1 MAHDISGHR
10 PRLPIPQPEKLGLTE
25 TGSILQV
32 GRGHGSAHAKLIL
45 IGEHSVV
52 HGRTAVAMPLP
63 RLRVQAVAELQD
75 CAQWLETEEFAGPL
89 SQAPARVHSLVE
101 AVRAT
106 LAHFGKPDLGLKI
119 EVRSG
124 IPAGRGLG
132 SSAAATHAM
141 IEAIRSLL
149 HGELNEDQ
157 RYDLVQLAERI
168 AHGNPSGLDARATR
182 VEQAISFRAGEFQ
195 TIPVRTP
202 GVLVLVDTGIRGST
216 KVAVDKVAAFIDRIP
231 SRGQQLLDELDHLA
245 GRAIADLSDGDAAGL
260 GRCMNSAQEILAEFG
275 VSDDSI
281 DSLADAALKAGALG
295 AKLTGG
301 GLGGCVLAL
310 APDVDVADRVISA
323 MEDAGAVS
331 CWSVAMGDSP
341 TLPATAG

>member
-1 MAHDISGHR
+1 MTQEISKYR
-10 PRLPIPQPEKLGLTE
+10 PRIADPQPEKLGLTE

-63 RLRVQAVAELQD
+63 RLRVQAVAEFH
-75 CAQWLETEEFAGPL
+75 AEGQWLETEEFSGPL
-89 SQAPARVHSLVE
+89 SQAPARVASLVE

-106 LAHFGKPDLGLKI
+106 LSHFGKPDLGVKI

-132 SSAAATHAM
+132 SSAAATHSM
-141 IEAIRSLL
+141 IESIRSLL
-149 HGELNEDQ
+149 HETLSEDE
-157 RYDLVQLAERI
+157 RYDLVQLAEQI
-168 AHGNPSGLDARATR
+168 AHGNASGLDARATR
-182 VEQAISFRAGEFQ
+182 EEQAISFRGGAVE
-195 TIPVRTP
+195 TIPVRAP

-216 KVAVDKVAAFIDRIP
+216 KVAVDKVAAFIEQQP
-231 SRGQQLLDELDHLA
+231 VRGEELLSELDLLA
-245 GRAIADLSDGDAAGL
+245 QDAIQDLATGDTVQL
-260 GRCMNSAQEILAEFG
+260 GHRMNVAQQVLSEFG

-281 DSLADAALKAGALG
+281 DDLAEAALKAGALG

-301 GLGGCVLAL
+301 GLGGCVVAL
-310 APDVDVADRVISA
+310 APDADVAQRVISA
-323 MEDAGAVS
+323 MEVAGAVS
-331 CWSVAMGDSP
+331 CWSVALGDSP
-341 TLPATAG
+341 AVPATN